1 MILNVYKPKNWTSFD
16 VVAKIRG
23 VLKVKK
29 AGHAGTLDPL
39 AEGVL
44 IVLTGEDTKRQAEF
58 MKLEKEYIA
67 KIAFG
72 AGSPTYDLEVAPTLV
87 AKMPPAE
94 VYKKL
99 QEILS
104 DFVGEIDQV
113 VPSYSA
119 KKIEGKEMYKMV
131 RKGAEV
137 PVVKKRVAI
146 NSIEIVENGIC
157 TIWTN
162 AGLMELPCS
171 TMKVQCSSGTYV
183 RSLAYEMGRKIG
195 TGGVLVSLLRSAVG
209 EYRVENSVKIEDLF
223 SQLSL

>member
-58 MKLEKEYIA
+58 MKLEKEYVA

-72 AGSPTYDLEVAPTLV
+72 AESPTYDLEVAPTLV
-87 AKMPPAE
+87 AKTLPVE

-99 QEILS
+99 EEILS

-119 KKIEGKEMYKMV
+119 KKIEGKEMYKMA

-146 NSIEIVENGIC
+146 KSIEIVENGIC
-157 TIWTN
+157 TIETN

-171 TMKVQCSSGTYV
+171 TMKIRCSSGTYV
-183 RSLAYEMGRKIG
+183 RSLAHELGRKIG

-209 EYRVENSVKIEDLF
+209 DCRVENSIKIEDLF
-223 SQLSL
+223 SQRSL